1 MSKNRTVFLVD
12 DDTDD
17 QDFFKSALQTIDNSA
32 FLLSAFN
39 GEHALEMINGGNVD
53 PDIVFLDLNMPRL
66 SGKQCLT
73 LIKKM
78 ERLKDVPV
86 IIFSTTRQ
94 FHEAEETKKLGAALF
109 LTKPSSYTELKNNL
123 SLILSRSWNNIEME

>member
-53 PDIVFLDLNMPRL
+53 PDIVFLDLNMPRMNGAEL
-66 SGKQCLT
+66 LVELRRMESFALIPIILYSTSSERSAIIECMQLGANDYLVKPNKFET
-73 LIKKM
+73 LIVEIRTVMDKY
-78 ERLKDVPV
+78 LK
-86 IIFSTTRQ
+86 
-94 FHEAEETKKLGAALF
+94 
-109 LTKPSSYTELKNNL
+109 
-123 SLILSRSWNNIEME
+123 

>member
-17 QDFFKSALQTIDNSA
+17 QDFFKSALQAIDNSA

-53 PDIVFLDLNMPRL
+53 PDIVFLDLNMPRMNGAEL
-66 SGKQCLT
+66 LVELRRMESFDPIPIILYSTSSERSAIIECLQLGANDYLVKPNKFET
-73 LIKKM
+73 LIVEIRTVMDKY
-78 ERLKDVPV
+78 LK
-86 IIFSTTRQ
+86 
-94 FHEAEETKKLGAALF
+94 
-109 LTKPSSYTELKNNL
+109 
-123 SLILSRSWNNIEME
+123 